1 MGTDE
6 LQTASTDNST
16 SFATKLPEKLT
27 SQKDIAPR
35 GYRIKK
41 FFLLKMETITV
52 YLYGPGDDPVNDK
65 LMMQDGRTIAGI
77 ISGT

>member
-41 FFLLKMETITV
+41 FFSPE
-52 YLYGPGDDPVNDK
+52 
-65 LMMQDGRTIAGI
+65 DGNNYSVFVCSWG
-77 ISGT
+77 

>member
-52 YLYGPGDDPVNDK
+52 YLYAPGDDPVGQT
-65 LMMQDGRTIAGI
+65 LLE
-77 ISGT
+77 SH